1 MTSNDNPGV
10 ARLSDLGWNNFFAR
24 QLEIE
29 EYETARPVRITAQRR
44 SGLSVLGEGLDID
57 IPPTGDVTVGDWLLI
72 DTESTAYQRRLDRKS
87 LLKRRNPGSDHSE
100 QLIAANLDTL
110 FIVTSCNADFNPAR
124 LERYLALAAEAD
136 VTPVVIL
143 TKADL
148 TEDAD
153 AYRRQAEAL
162 MPGLLAEAINAK
174 DATEAARLLPWCGA
188 GQTVAFAGSSGVGK
202 STLLNA
208 LVGEDIALTQDIRTD
223 DAKGRHTTTHRQ
235 MHPLPQGGWLID
247 LPGIRELGLTDAADG
262 IEAVF
267 ADLAELANSCKF
279 RDCAHETEPG
289 CAVRAAI
296 DAGEIDPDRLRR
308 WRKLQ
313 AEDMRNSETIAQ
325 RHERDRAFGKMVKGA
340 MAAKKR

>member
-1 MTSNDNPGV
+1 MKSNENPG
-10 ARLSDLGWNNFFAR
+10 ALRLSELGWQNSFAR

-44 SGLSVLGEGLDID
+44 SGLSVLGEGVDMEL
-57 IPPTGDVTVGDWLLI
+57 PPAGDVTVGDWLLI
-72 DTESTAYQRRLDRKS
+72 DAETSALVRRLDRQS
-87 LLKRRNPGSDHSE
+87 LLKRRNPGSDHAE

-124 LERYLALAAEAD
+124 LERYLALAAEAE
-136 VTPVVIL
+136 VTPVIIL

-148 TEDAD
+148 VEDASD
-153 AYRRQAEAL
+153 YRRQAEAL

-174 DATEAARLLPWCGA
+174 DPEQAARLLPWCGP

-223 DAKGRHTTTHRQ
+223 DAKGRHTATHRQ
-235 MHPLPQGGWLID
+235 MHRLPQGGWLID
-247 LPGIRELGLTDAADG
+247 LPGIRELGLTDAAEG

-267 ADLAELANSCKF
+267 SDLAELATACKF
-279 RDCAHETEPG
+279 RNCAHATAPG

-296 DAGEIDPDRLRR
+296 EAGEIDPARLTR

-313 AEDMRNSETIAQ
+313 AEDLRNTETLAQ